1 MGVFVFVWEVMA
13 GAKAHDQFRTLSR
26 NAEALL
32 PSAKAEGSHPAQ
44 YAAEG
49 SHYKSPGRA

>member
-13 GAKAHDQFRTLSR
+13 GAKAHGYFGTLSR

-32 PSAKAEGSHPAQ
+32 PSAKAEGSHPAL